1 MKITHE
7 HYSILRASILP
18 LAPRFPAHRE
28 FLKSEGKAMDIEK
41 RLRWDAFHS
50 AGYAG
55 ILSDLYAYLDDTHI
69 DTALRSIM
77 RGIEGGV
84 L

>member
-1 MKITHE
+1 MKITPS
-7 HYSILRASILP
+7 HYSLLRDSILP

-28 FLKSEGKAMDIEK
+28 FLKSEGKAKDIEK
-41 RLRWDAFHS
+41 RLRWDAFRS

-55 ILSDLYAYLDDTHI
+55 ILSELYAYLNDTHI

-77 RGIEGGV
+77 REIEGGS

>member
-1 MKITHE
+1 MKVTSE

-50 AGYAG
+50 ARYAG
-55 ILSDLYAYLDDTHI
+55 ILSDLYAYVDDTHI

-77 RGIEGGV
+77 REIESAK
-84 L
+84 

>member
-1 MKITHE
+1 MKITPE

-18 LAPRFPAHRE
+18 LAPSFPAHRE
-28 FLKSEGKAMDIEK
+28 FLRSEGKSMDIEK

-50 AGYAG
+50 TRYAG
-55 ILSDLYAYLDDTHI
+55 ILSDLYTYVDDTHI

-77 RGIEGGV
+77 REIEGGV